1 MILVSNILSICL
13 AAYLIGYLI
22 ERKFSGEVG
31 SLIRLFAAGIYVL
44 AVVLKLLG
52 VHVG

>member
-22 ERKFSGEVG
+22 EKKASGEVG
-31 SLIRLFAAGIYVL
+31 SLIRLVAAAVYVL
-44 AVVLKLLG
+44 AVVLKLIG
-52 VHVG
+52 VQVG